1 MATQIYAPHSY
12 AHIKQPKVFLAGS
25 IDNGQAEDWQ
35 NWLYTQLTAIDVAL
49 LNPRRPDW
57 DSSLKPESDNAS
69 FREQVEW
76 ELKGLRDADLIVMY
90 FAPTS
95 KAPITLL
102 ELGLFANSGKLVV
115 CCPEGYWRRGN
126 VMIVCEQ
133 YKTKCVASIQELLA
147 EIKFLAQK

>member
-1 MATQIYAPHSY
+1 MAIQIHASNPYNGTSL
-12 AHIKQPKVFLAGS
+12 PKVFLAGS

-35 NWLYTQLTAIDVAL
+35 HWLFTQLTTSDVAL

-57 DSSLKPESDNAS
+57 NSKLQPESHNPA

-76 ELKGLRDADLIVMY
+76 ELNGLRDADLIVMY
-90 FAPTS
+90 FSPTS

-102 ELGLFANSGKLVV
+102 ELGLFADSGKLIV
-115 CCPEGYWRRGN
+115 CCPAGYWRRGN

-133 YKTKCVASIQELLA
+133 YQVKQVATIQDLLA
-147 EIKFLAQK
+147 EIKLLAQK